1 MFLFAVR
8 KKVRPRLCEKLF
20 LYLYLCFV
28 KLQQRHVVRYLELC
42 KSTTS
47 KSNATNEKKELVC
60 VGYIRR
66 PS

>member
-8 KKVRPRLCEKLF
+8 KEVRPRLCEKLF
-20 LYLYLCFV
+20 LYLCLV
-28 KLQQRHVVRYLELC
+28 KLAQRHVVRYLELC

>member
-20 LYLYLCFV
+20 LYLCFV
-28 KLQQRHVVRYLELC
+28 KLQQRHVVRYIELC